1 MARVVSFSEEGE
13 TECTSEMARGQFS
26 IFGAIEEMFAGYFRG
41 SVRGKNFDEDI
52 RASRMEGGSCAGGR
66 RDKEKVGRAGKVDC
80 PQGVHRKCRK
90 RDVGR

>member
-41 SVRGKNFDEDI
+41 SGERQEF
-52 RASRMEGGSCAGGR
+52 
-66 RDKEKVGRAGKVDC
+66 
-80 PQGVHRKCRK
+80 
-90 RDVGR
+90 